1 MTSKSDKTNRLKKW
15 TPDGMGPLDRTASTA
30 RAIVEDEASR
40 RAEKTER
47 LRAARLAKEHPSGDP
62 AGDGGDEAD

>member
-1 MTSKSDKTNRLKKW
+1 MTSKSDKKGRLKTW
-15 TPDGMGPLDRTASTA
+15 TPGGMAPQDRTASTA

-47 LRAARLAKEHPSGDP
+47 LRAARLQKEHPG
-62 AGDGGDEAD
+62 AHTTVDGGDEVD